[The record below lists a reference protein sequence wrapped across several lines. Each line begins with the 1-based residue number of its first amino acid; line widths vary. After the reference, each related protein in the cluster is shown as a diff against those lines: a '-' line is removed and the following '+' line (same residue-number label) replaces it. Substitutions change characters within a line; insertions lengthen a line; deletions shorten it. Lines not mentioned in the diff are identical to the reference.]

1 MFEFAEFIGVD
12 WSGSQGYARGSDG
25 EFPIQIAI
33 CDSESG
39 QLVLHPPNSVHNPNW
54 QENRWSRSTAYN
66 WLSNRLQMKQPNS
79 KPSLVGFDFAL
90 SFPFADVGA
99 YFPDEETPTESW
111 RSLLAL
117 LRQRTGTDYD
127 PNPFITHDFYSR
139 FFLRQGNRGAGYSP
153 RHRITEQAKFLRNQK
168 PANIFKLIG
177 GDQVGRG
184 SISGLAMIHEFRE
197 QFGTDVHVWPFDGV
211 APNSK
216 SKAVFV
222 EIWPRM
228 LYEMVGVPPHS
239 HRYPLVF
246 QLAMQLCR
254 VENANAIAPPD
265 GENSGDALLT
275 AAALRHFHKD
285 AAIWSAPQ
293 QLALNF
299 FSREGWI
306 WGAQE

>member
-1 MFEFAEFIGVD
+1 MFEFEEFIGID
-12 WSGSQGYARGSDG
+12 WSGSQDYARGSDG
-25 EFPIQIAI
+25 EFPIQIAT

-39 QLVLHPPNSVHNPNW
+39 QLALHQPNAVHNPNW
-54 QENRWSRSTAYN
+54 QENRWSRSTTFN
-66 WLSNRLQMKQPNS
+66 WLADRLQIKHRNS
-79 KPSLVGFDFAL
+79 KPLLIGFDFAL
-90 SFPFADVGA
+90 SFPFADIGA
-99 YFPDEETPTESW
+99 YFPGEETSTESW

-117 LRQRTGTDYD
+117 LRQLTGNDFD
-127 PNPFITHDFYSR
+127 PNPFIAHDFYSR
-139 FFLRQGNRGAGYSP
+139 FFLLQGSRGAEYSP
-153 RHRITEQAKFLRNQK
+153 RHRITEQTEFLRNQN

-184 SISGLAMIHEFRE
+184 SISGLAMIQNFRE
-197 QFGTDVHVWPFDGV
+197 RFGTDVHVWPFDGV
-211 APNSK
+211 APSV
-216 SKAVFV
+216 KAKAIFV

-228 LYEMVGVPPHS
+228 LYEMVGVPASS

-254 VENANAIAPPD
+254 VGNVNALAPPG

-285 AAIWSAPQ
+285 ASIWSAPQ
-293 QLALNF
+293 HLALNF